1 MRNINTIK
9 FLCSFLPVA
18 CLSLLGGCATPD
30 TPLDS
35 ALISGNK
42 TEVLRLLNAQGNT
55 QAEKDQA
62 LLRSLQY
69 AGVLADPAKQL
80 DIARDLLANGASLYS
95 NVELLMTVAVNK
107 PELVQFLADHG
118 FDLNTRNNAG
128 SALVHMAI
136 TMDKDRSLRTLAR
149 NGANINIKDAKLLTP
164 LGQAVYLWSGGGRMT
179 SPEQQKTGETSAKT
193 LIQLGARINEPFTV
207 DNHTVLHEAARF
219 NRPDIVRYLIAAGAD
234 QSIADKHN
242 TTVAEQLE
250 IAKLAAQI
258 KEEARQRKLAEE
270 RADPGLMMSVIA
282 IAGATAQNYAA
293 AKQGSMPRQATS
305 TALNEAGRTRSG
317 PAAGSTSSTATR
329 TAGNSANSPVSQGYA
344 DSVTESW
351 QRQLAAPKYTENLG
365 ALRSQEATEPAARA
379 VAQQNWEN
387 TKRRIESEHDRR
399 LTYGRILSVA
409 SPQCAPGRG
418 MKTRE
423 EPEGRLMYWSCGVAY
438 SVELAGTRGTG
449 AGVAR

>member
-1 MRNINTIK
+1 MRNINIIRY
-9 FLCSFLPVA
+9 LYNSLRVA
-18 CLSLLGGCATPD
+18 CLALLSGCATPD
-30 TPLDS
+30 TPLDT
-35 ALISGNK
+35 ALINGNK
-42 TEVLRLLNAQGNT
+42 TEVLRLLHAQGSS
-55 QAEKDQA
+55 QADKDQA
-62 LLRSLQY
+62 LLRSLQF
-69 AGVLADPAKQL
+69 AGVLADPTKQL
-80 DIARDLLANGASLYS
+80 DIAKDLLTSGASLYS
-95 NVELLMTVAVNK
+95 NVELLMAVAVDK
-107 PELVQFLADHG
+107 PELVQLLADHG

-128 SALVHMAI
+128 NALLHMAI
-136 TMDKDRSLRTLAR
+136 MMDKNRSLRTLAR
-149 NGANINIKDAKLLTP
+149 NGANLNLKNTDLVTP

-179 SPEQQKTGETSAKT
+179 SPEQQKNGETSAKT

-234 QSIADKHN
+234 QSIADRHN

-250 IAKLAAQI
+250 FAKVAAQI

-282 IAGATAQNYAA
+282 IAGATAQNYAS
-293 AKQGSMPRQATS
+293 AKQGSVPQQATS
-305 TALNEAGRTRSG
+305 TALNEAGRNR
-317 PAAGSTSSTATR
+317 AATTASSTAP
-329 TAGNSANSPVSQGYA
+329 SGYK
-344 DSVTESW
+344 DSVSESW

-399 LTYGRILSVA
+399 LTYGRILNAA
-409 SPQCAPGRG
+409 SPQCAPSRG

-423 EPEGRLMYWSCGVAY
+423 EPEGRLMYWSCGAAY
-438 SVELAGTRGTG
+438 SVELAGPRGTG
-449 AGVAR
+449 ASISR

>member
-1 MRNINTIK
+1 MRNINIIK
-9 FLCSFLPVA
+9 CLCNFLPAA
-18 CLSLLGGCATPD
+18 CLALLSGCATPD
-30 TPLDS
+30 TPLDT
-35 ALISGNK
+35 ALINGNK
-42 TEVLRLLNAQGNT
+42 TEVLRLLNAQGGS

-80 DIARDLLANGASLYS
+80 DIAKDLLAGGASLYS

-128 SALVHMAI
+128 SALVHMAV

-149 NGANINIKDAKLLTP
+149 NGANLNQKDANLLTP

-179 SPEQQKTGETSAKT
+179 SPEQQKKGETAAKT

-207 DNHTVLHEAARF
+207 DRHTVLHEAARF

-250 IAKLAAQI
+250 IAKIAAQI

-293 AKQGSMPRQATS
+293 AKQGSVPRQATS
-305 TALNEAGRTRSG
+305 TALNEAGRTR
-317 PAAGSTSSTATR
+317 AAGSTSSTATR
-329 TAGNSANSPVSQGYA
+329 TAGDSANAPVAQGYK
-344 DSVTESW
+344 DPVTESW

-365 ALRSQEATEPAARA
+365 ALRSQEATEAAARA

-387 TKRRIESEHDRR
+387 TRRRIESEHDRR

-409 SPQCAPGRG
+409 SPQCAPTRG

-423 EPEGRLMYWSCGVAY
+423 EPEGRLIYWSCGVAY
-438 SVELAGTRGTG
+438 SVELAGPRGTG
-449 AGVAR
+449 AGISR